1 MRKSLK
7 EIAEIIDGELI
18 GDSGIV
24 ITGVSGIKEA
34 REGDITFIAN
44 PKYKNLIDSTQA
56 SAIIISAEEQIKA
69 DIPLIQ
75 TENPSLA
82 FVKVLEIFSRE
93 KVNRVA
99 IGIHASAVIGKNV
112 QLSKDLTIQAYAVI
126 EDNVRMGDRV
136 VIYPGVYIGKG
147 VQIGNDTVIYPQVS
161 IRQEVIIGNR
171 VIIHNGTVIGSDGFG
186 YETLNGIHHKIPQ
199 LGTVVIEDDVEIG
212 ASVTI
217 DRARFDKTLIGR
229 GAKIDNLVQI
239 AHNVVIGPNS
249 IIIAQTGI
257 SGSVTVGKNVILAG
271 QVGVAGHISIGDNT
285 IAAAQS
291 GISKDLPPDSRV
303 MGSPARPFGLT
314 KRIQAVIKRLP
325 ELFKKILDLDKKIEN
340 LEKKIGKTKDYR

>member
-1 MRKSLK
+1 MRRSLK

-44 PKYKNLIDSTQA
+44 PRYRNLINSTQA
-56 SAIIISAEEQIKA
+56 SAIIISAEEQIKV

-82 FVKVLEIFSRE
+82 FARVLEIFSKERT
-93 KVNRVA
+93 KRLAV
-99 IGIHASAVIGKNV
+99 GIHSSAVIGKNV
-112 QLSKDLTIQAYAVI
+112 QLGKDLTIQAYAVI

-136 VIYPGVYIGKG
+136 VIYPGVYIGNG
-147 VQIGNDTVIYPQVS
+147 VQIGSDTVIYPQVS
-161 IRQEVIIGNR
+161 IRQGVIIGNR
-171 VIIHNGTVIGSDGFG
+171 VIIHNGAVIASDGFG
-186 YETLNGIHHKIPQ
+186 YEMLNGVHHKIPQ

-212 ASVTI
+212 ANVTI
-217 DRARFDKTLIGR
+217 DRARFDKTLIGK

-249 IIIAQTGI
+249 IVVAQTGI
-257 SGSVTVGKNVILAG
+257 SGSVAVGKNVVLAG
-271 QVGVAGHISIGDNT
+271 QVGVAGHITIGDNS
-285 IAAAQS
+285 IVGAQS
-291 GISKDLPPDSRV
+291 GITKDLPPDSRV
-303 MGSPARPFGLT
+303 VGSPARPFSLT

-325 ELFKKILDLDKKIEN
+325 ELFKKILDLEKKIAN
-340 LEKKIGKTKDYR
+340 LERKIGKTKDYR

>member
-1 MRKSLK
+1 MRISLK
-7 EIAEIIDGELI
+7 EIAEIIDGELT
-18 GDSGIV
+18 GDFGIV

-44 PKYKNLIDSTQA
+44 PTYKSLIDSTQA

-112 QLSKDLTIQAYAVI
+112 QLGKDLTIQAYAVI
-126 EDNVRMGDRV
+126 EDNVRIGDRG
-136 VIYPGVYIGKG
+136 VIYPGVYIGKN
-147 VQIGNDTVIYPQVS
+147 VQIGNNTVIYPQVS
-161 IRQEVIIGNR
+161 IRQGVIIGSR
-171 VIIHNGTVIGSDGFG
+171 VIIHNGTVVGSDGFG
-186 YETLNGIHHKIPQ
+186 YEILNGAHHKIPQ

-212 ASVTI
+212 ANVTI

-229 GAKIDNLVQI
+229 GTKIDNLVQI

-249 IIIAQTGI
+249 IIVAQTGI

-271 QVGVAGHISIGDNT
+271 QVGVTGHLSIGDNS
-285 IAAAQS
+285 IVGAQS
-291 GISKDLPPDSRV
+291 GVTKDIPPDSRV
-303 MGSPARPFGLT
+303 LGSPVRPFNLAL
-314 KRIQAVIKRLP
+314 RIQAVIKRLP
-325 ELFKKILDLDKKIEN
+325 ELFKKILNLEKKIEN
-340 LEKKIGKTKDYR
+340 LERKIGKTKDYR